1 MKYVAW
7 FNNGRLHE
15 ALDDR
20 PPVEIEDLYAVKKE
34 PTIPIK

>member
-1 MKYVAW
+1 VEYVAW
-7 FNNGRLHE
+7 FNNSRLHK

-20 PPVEIEDLYAVKKE
+20 PPVKIEDLYAVKEE